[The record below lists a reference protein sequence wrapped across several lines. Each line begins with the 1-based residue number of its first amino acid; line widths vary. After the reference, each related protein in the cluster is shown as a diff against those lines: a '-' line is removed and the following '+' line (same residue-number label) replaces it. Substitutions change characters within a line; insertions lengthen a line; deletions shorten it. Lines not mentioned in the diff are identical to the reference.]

1 MMISDMPTLIPTVP
15 SLGASAPAL
24 VIGICAGAHA
34 AAISP
39 LSSCGGLMLAA
50 YSSGDITAEERN
62 KAFGQLFL
70 ISASGVAFSAVLG
83 LLGLYNIF

>member
-1 MMISDMPTLIPTVP
+1 
-15 SLGASAPAL
+15 
-24 VIGICAGAHA
+24 
-34 AAISP
+34 
-39 LSSCGGLMLAA
+39 MLAA

-70 ISASGVAFSAVLG
+70 ISAGGVAFSAVLG